1 LSHRT
6 TTSMPRNDFLPEEED
21 RLVEYLAGIPRSKRS
36 SMSSFAPLS
45 TLSWAKRHSTASWL
59 QRFLR
64 FRPLYDARVDRLV
77 AENEREDLELEL
89 VRQELLPQ
97 QAKEGVAASEDL
109 GTQAED
115 DAEAYGGVMLEVEN
129 LLVGANESPH
139 LGSTEP
145 PLDPDLDFSQS
156 CMELTIVD
164 DRLPRP
170 DSNLS
175 ALDSYTTAPPI
186 SRYAIFSALPSCD
199 TIPCIQIAANLLADI
214 YDVDI
219 QVVLDLWRETSSI
232 RKTQQHLSALRD
244 WRAA

>member
-1 LSHRT
+1 
-6 TTSMPRNDFLPEEED
+6 MPRNDFLPEEED

-64 FRPLYDARVDRLV
+64 LRTLYDARIDRLV
-77 AENEREDLELEL
+77 AENEREDLEHEL

-97 QAKEGVAASEDL
+97 QAKEGVVAFGDSV
-109 GTQAED
+109 TQAED

-129 LLVGANESPH
+129 LLMGANESSH
-139 LGSTEP
+139 AQSAKLS
-145 PLDPDLDFSQS
+145 LDPDPDFSRS
-156 CMELTIVD
+156 FMELTIVD
-164 DRLPRP
+164 DTLPRP
-170 DSNLS
+170 DSNLRS
-175 ALDSYTTAPPI
+175 GVLDSYTTAPPI

-244 WRAA
+244 WSTA